1 MATKFKAAPAPEL
14 DELGWQPHQLQKAWE
29 GRTVKCARCPLP
41 PRNRIHVDPSEAQR
55 AEWAR
60 YDAARLGERDE

>member
-1 MATKFKAAPAPEL
+1 MATKFKAAPAPDLE
-14 DELGWQPHQLQKAWE
+14 QLEHVLMKVWE
-29 GRTVKCARCPLP
+29 GHVLRCGRCPLP

-60 YDAARLGERDE
+60 FDAARLGERDE